1 MGVKAF
7 LQKGRGKPGLVLPAN
22 AVAKVNQAS
31 DRSALVRVAEYQ
43 EKLKDQVRA
52 SVAVPAELL
61 EPMEP
66 MPNIGMSI
74 AAKASGSLTFE
85 TQAEVVPEPDPMPA
99 EERLDMVGV
108 PPEPKPKLAD
118 DDLTQIQGIGPA
130 LQRRLHNFGFR
141 TVTELAAADPN
152 VLNEVQGA
160 KGRGELWVEEARKL
174 VTDT

>member
-7 LQKGRGKPGLVLPAN
+7 LQKGRGKPGLVLPAH
-22 AVAKVNQAS
+22 AVAKINQAS
-31 DRSALVRVAEYQ
+31 DRSALVRAAEHMD
-43 EKLKDQVRA
+43 KLKERVRA
-52 SVAVPAELL
+52 SAAVPAELL
-61 EPMEP
+61 EPM
-66 MPNIGMSI
+66 PNIGTSI
-74 AAKASGSLTFE
+74 AAKCRASLTVE
-85 TQAEVVPEPDPMPA
+85 TKAEVVPEPDPMPA

-160 KGRGELWVEEARKL
+160 KGRGELWVEGARKL
-174 VTDT
+174 VTGT